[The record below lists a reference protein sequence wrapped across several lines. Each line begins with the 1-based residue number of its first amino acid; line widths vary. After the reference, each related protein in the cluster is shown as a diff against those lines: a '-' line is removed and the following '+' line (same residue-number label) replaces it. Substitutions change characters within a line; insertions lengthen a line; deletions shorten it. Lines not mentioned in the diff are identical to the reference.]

1 MAQSSQKRRKWLT
14 LKEKL
19 GAIDDVKAGK
29 PIDDVA
35 KKFGI
40 SNSQVYKLYK
50 NKNTLL
56 NTAANGDGV
65 PMSSKFTKDKAKYP
79 AIDKAVFEWFCSV
92 RKLRG
97 AKKTTTR
104 NASTDFSTCYVGS

>member
-1 MAQSSQKRRKWLT
+1 MKE

-19 GAIDDVKAGK
+19 DAIDDVKAGK

-40 SNSQVYKLYK
+40 RQVYKLYK
-50 NKNTLL
+50 TKDTLL
-56 NTAANGDGV
+56 NTVANGDGV
-65 PMSSKFTKDKAKYP
+65 PMSSKFTKNKAKYP

-97 AKKTTTR
+97 AKKPLP
-104 NASTDFSTCYVGS
+104 STKFPHVPCWKLQL

>member
-1 MAQSSQKRRKWLT
+1 MNSFIVARSFISLAAPLFISFVTAT

-40 SNSQVYKLYK
+40 SKSQVYKLYK
-50 NKNTLL
+50 TKDTLL
-56 NTAANGDGV
+56 NTVANGAC
-65 PMSSKFTKDKAKYP
+65 M
-79 AIDKAVFEWFCSV
+79 C
-92 RKLRG
+92 L
-97 AKKTTTR
+97 
-104 NASTDFSTCYVGS
+104 

>member
-50 NKNTLL
+50 NKNTLF
-56 NTAANGDGV
+56 NTAA
-65 PMSSKFTKDKAKYP
+65 MAM
-79 AIDKAVFEWFCSV
+79 VF
-92 RKLRG
+92 L
-97 AKKTTTR
+97 
-104 NASTDFSTCYVGS
+104 

>member
-1 MAQSSQKRRKWLT
+1 MAQSSQKGRKWLT

-40 SNSQVYKLYK
+40 SKSQVYKLYK

-56 NTAANGDGV
+56 NTVANGDGV

-97 AKKTTTR
+97 AKKPLPVTQALISAR
-104 NASTDFSTCYVGS
+104 CWKLE